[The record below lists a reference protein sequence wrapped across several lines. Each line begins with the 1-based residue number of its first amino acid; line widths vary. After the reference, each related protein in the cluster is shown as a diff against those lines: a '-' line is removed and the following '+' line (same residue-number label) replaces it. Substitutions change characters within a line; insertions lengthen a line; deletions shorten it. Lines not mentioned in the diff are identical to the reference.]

1 MLSVEKTSLGQFGEA
16 ELATLVQY
24 RGWRSVLPSALTDQ
38 QLLLVA
44 DQLRDLLTGEVSGG
58 VGCPPKA
65 ALSVTLLLL
74 SKAGIPGKA
83 LTDLDMATLHEA
95 MTIFCIN
102 VDHEIVSRMLQRRR
116 VEKEPNLV
124 QGLRE
129 LVRQRP

>member
-1 MLSVEKTSLGQFGEA
+1 M
-16 ELATLVQY
+16 
-24 RGWRSVLPSALTDQ
+24 
-38 QLLLVA
+38 
-44 DQLRDLLTGEVSGG
+44 
-58 VGCPPKA
+58 
-65 ALSVTLLLL
+65 TLLLL